1 MNVWE
6 CAIGITAGI
15 MQKCQMGKQ
24 ECEGR
29 AGAVGSKG
37 PRGGS
42 GAQVVMGRCWGEGWR
57 CAHRL
62 LASSSWHLEEEA
74 IGMSLVPD
82 ACGGCS
88 ERRM

>member
-1 MNVWE
+1 MTRETMQE
-6 CAIGITAGI
+6 C
-15 MQKCQMGKQ
+15 KMGKQ

-29 AGAVGSKG
+29 AGTVGREG
-37 PRGGS
+37 LRGGS
-42 GAQVVMGRCWGEGWR
+42 RAQVVMGRCWGEGWR

-74 IGMSLVPD
+74 AGMSWVP
-82 ACGGCS
+82 AGCGGCS